1 MRPIRIHTKFAICNI
16 MLIASNIIN
25 IFAKCFHHFSSKYDF
40 LDPLIIFM
48 CYGEFCISLSR
59 LIINLIFTQSLCCW
73 FLLIYQQN
81 INEFALL
88 NISDKLG
95 DNNFKQELVIGTDR
109 LPYSFGHSNSL
120 A

>member
-1 MRPIRIHTKFAICNI
+1 
-16 MLIASNIIN
+16 
-25 IFAKCFHHFSSKYDF
+25 
-40 LDPLIIFM
+40 
-48 CYGEFCISLSR
+48 
-59 LIINLIFTQSLCCW
+59 
-73 FLLIYQQN
+73 LLIYQQN

-95 DNNFKQELVIGTDR
+95 DNNFKQELVIGTDQ